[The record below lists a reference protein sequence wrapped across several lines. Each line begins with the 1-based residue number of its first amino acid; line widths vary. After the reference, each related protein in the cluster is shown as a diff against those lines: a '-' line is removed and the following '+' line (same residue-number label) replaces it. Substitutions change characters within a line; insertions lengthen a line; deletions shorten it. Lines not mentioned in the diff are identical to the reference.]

1 MVDQVAST
9 WNQGDYFQAGVEA
22 VDVAEFGLI
31 AKAATTLVI
40 KTGRR
45 GLHHGRDSDSDIDYT
60 KDPRYTSK
68 KIGDRAEVLAL
79 QRLHAMGFKNAIPL
93 QNRSNQ
99 GIDIVCTDRD
109 GGILV
114 IEVKGHR
121 AEAPLRLS
129 EPQVNMKKFTESRL
143 EIAAGGEGRW
153 ASAKPE
159 VIARANMLLDDIKD
173 GVPFRGIVID
183 IQYAVSSNPRM
194 RFYHWYEKGVG
205 VPIHAPGL

>member
-1 MVDQVAST
+1 
-9 WNQGDYFQAGVEA
+9 
-22 VDVAEFGLI
+22 
-31 AKAATTLVI
+31 
-40 KTGRR
+40 
-45 GLHHGRDSDSDIDYT
+45 
-60 KDPRYTSK
+60 
-68 KIGDRAEVLAL
+68 
-79 QRLHAMGFKNAIPL
+79 
-93 QNRSNQ
+93 
-99 GIDIVCTDRD
+99 
-109 GGILV
+109 
-114 IEVKGHR
+114 
-121 AEAPLRLS
+121 
-129 EPQVNMKKFTESRL
+129 MKKFTESRL